1 MTPPELLVI
10 DFSRDPSS
18 FDWGGGIVAALP
30 PGLRAELVRGSA
42 GAPWADRAQ
51 RLGCP
56 VVLSGSD
63 VTVPR
68 AAPWFAGQC
77 AELRAAVAAGVPLF
91 GICFGAQLIAQALD
105 GVAAVRRAA
114 RGEFGVTAITPR
126 AALAGDPVL
135 GRCLPPDRPSPVY
148 NLHADEVDPDAARRL
163 GLAVLAASP
172 DCAVQAFRLA
182 GRKVW
187 GVQFH
192 PELTGEKVAA
202 LAADLAAEFGN
213 AMIDAAGLAALTEGP
228 GHRRPDMLV
237 AFLAAAR
244 GG

>member
-1 MTPPELLVI
+1 MSPPELLVI

-18 FDWGGGIVAALP
+18 ADWGRGIVAALP
-30 PGLRAELVRGSA
+30 PGLRAELVRGGA
-42 GAPWADRAQ
+42 GEPWADRA
-51 RLGCP
+51 RDLGCP
-56 VVLSGSD
+56 VILSGSD
-63 VTVPR
+63 VTVPS
-68 AAPWFAGQC
+68 AEAWFAGQC
-77 AELRAAVAAGVPLF
+77 AELRSAVAAGVPLF
-91 GICFGAQLIAQALD
+91 GICFGAQLIAQALG

-114 RGEFGVTAITPR
+114 RGEFGVTSIAPS

-135 GRCLPPDRPSPVY
+135 GRSLPADRPSRVY

-172 DCAVQAFRLA
+172 DCAVQAFRIPD
-182 GRKVW
+182 RKVW

-192 PELTGEKVAA
+192 PELTGEKVAS
-202 LAADLAAEFGN
+202 LAAGLAAEFGN
-213 AMIDAAGLAALTEGP
+213 ATTDAAGLAALTEGS
-228 GHRRPDMLV
+228 GHRRPDMLE